1 MKVYCG
7 TDIIEVERVKNAI
20 LNTEKFLETVFSKN
34 EIDAISK
41 INSEY
46 KYQRYAGRFAAKE
59 AVYKAMSKILNKN
72 KIDISFY
79 EIEILN
85 DENLNRRPYANFLND
100 RIIKIIEKSKIE
112 IDVSIS
118 HINTT
123 AVAMAVVKDME
134 EN

>member
-59 AVYKAMSKILNKN
+59 AVYKAMSKILNKK